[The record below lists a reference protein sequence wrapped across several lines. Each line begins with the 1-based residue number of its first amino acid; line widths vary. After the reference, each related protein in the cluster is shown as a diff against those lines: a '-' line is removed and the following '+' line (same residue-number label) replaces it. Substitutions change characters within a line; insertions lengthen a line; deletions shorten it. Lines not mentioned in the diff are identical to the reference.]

1 VSKRGLAQI
10 VMVGGPGSYL
20 TARLINLVGSTYS
33 VRNIY
38 FPSHFHGII
47 MDNDF

>member
-20 TARLINLVGSTYS
+20 TAWLINLVSSTCS

-38 FPSHFHGII
+38 FPLISMASSWILIF
-47 MDNDF
+47 

>member
-20 TARLINLVGSTYS
+20 TGWLINLVSSTCS

-38 FPSHFHGII
+38 FPSHLHGTI
-47 MDNDF
+47 MDTDF